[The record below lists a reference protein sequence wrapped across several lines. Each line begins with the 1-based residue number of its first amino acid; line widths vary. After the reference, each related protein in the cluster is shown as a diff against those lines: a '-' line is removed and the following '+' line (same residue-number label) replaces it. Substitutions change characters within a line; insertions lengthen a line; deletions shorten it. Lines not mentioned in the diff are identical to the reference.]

1 MTELINEFDRIIRW
15 PKKYN
20 DKKRILEW
28 LSNKFKQRK
37 NYSENDVN
45 KIIEKYHAFN
55 DVALL
60 RRELI
65 SRKLLC
71 RKNDGTQYW
80 KIN

>member
-65 SRKLLC
+65 SRKLLY